1 MSSGV
6 RPSQAVVDKIM
17 GMGLGFTREQIMQ
30 ALPAILD
37 SSARPDQMLF
47 DV

>member
-17 GMGLGFTREQIMQ
+17 GMGLGHTREQIMQ
-30 ALPAILD
+30 ALANSD
-37 SSARPDQMLF
+37 SSALLDQMLF